1 MASWNHA
8 FPHHLYF
15 TKEQTSVSIAP
26 ALTQCFRRI
35 ILKLMTKELKLLTI
49 PEVAKRLTISRR
61 TAYRLI
67 ERKELK
73 AIKISTGIYRVE
85 EKDLIQF
92 LKKHKTK

>member
-1 MASWNHA
+1 MKN
-8 FPHHLYF
+8 
-15 TKEQTSVSIAP
+15 
-26 ALTQCFRRI
+26 
-35 ILKLMTKELKLLTI
+35 LKLLTI

-61 TAYRLI
+61 TVYRLI

-73 AIKISTGIYRVE
+73 AIKISAGIYRVE